1 MMKEFTYQKS
11 ERYFAQIAEGM
22 EEVGAAELSRL
33 GALDLKPAYR
43 GVHFTAGRRTL
54 YAINYESRLA
64 TRVLAPLLTFDCH
77 SSNYLYK
84 TAGNIDWLRLM
95 TVENTFAV
103 SATVSNSNIRHSQ
116 YAALR
121 VKDAIADRF
130 RAAGGSRP
138 NVDTMDPDLRIVLHI
153 HGNRAAIHL
162 DTSGGSLHRR
172 GYRRETVDAPMQETV
187 AAAILEHTGWDG
199 TRPLYDPM
207 CGSGTLL
214 AEALMRAR
222 RLPAAFLREKFGF
235 RHLPDYDENLWRS
248 VKEEADGRIRPL
260 PESLLEGGDIS
271 AAAVRAARANFRAL
285 PGGRSIH
292 LDRRDFRDIPG
303 LEDRVIVCNP
313 PYGIRSSPGAD
324 LSGFMKEFGDFLKQ
338 RCRGSEAYIYFGERE
353 WIKKIGLRSSW
364 KKPLK
369 NGRLDGRLVKYE
381 LY

>member
-1 MMKEFTYQKS
+1 MKEFAYQKS
-11 ERYFAQIAEGM
+11 ERYFAQIADGM
-22 EEVGAAELSRL
+22 EEAGAAELSRL

-43 GVHFTAGRRTL
+43 GVHFKAGNRTL
-54 YAINYESRLA
+54 YAINYESRLI

-84 TAGNIDWLRLM
+84 TAGNIDWPRLM

-116 YAALR
+116 YASLR
-121 VKDAIADRF
+121 VKDAIADQF
-130 RAAGGSRP
+130 RAAVGSRP
-138 NVDTMDPDLRIVLHI
+138 NVDTEDPDLRIVLYI

-172 GYRRETVDAPMQETV
+172 GYRRETVDAPIQETV

-199 TRPLYDPM
+199 TRSLYDPM
-207 CGSGTLL
+207 CGSGTIL
-214 AEALMRAR
+214 AEALMMAR
-222 RLPAAFLREKFGF
+222 RLPAAFLRKKFGF
-235 RHLPDYDENLWRS
+235 RHLPDYDEKIWRS
-248 VKEEADGRIRPL
+248 VKEDADSRVRPL
-260 PESLLEGGDIS
+260 PESLLAGSDIS
-271 AAAVRAARANFRAL
+271 SAAVGAARANLRAL
-285 PGGRSIH
+285 PDGRSV
-292 LDRRDFRDIPG
+292 RVNRCDFRKIPA
-303 LEDRVIVCNP
+303 LEEVVIVCNP

-369 NGRLDGRLVKYE
+369 TGGLDGRLVKYE